1 MFYRRKYY
9 CRGLQNGNITS
20 EELQNKILQGA
31 ILVDVR
37 SRQEYQEGHLAGA
50 INIPEYEIIRRVE
63 KEITKKNQLIVIYCQ
78 YGGRSRNVYIM
89 MRKLGY
95 TNVYNLYGGLDMM

>member
-1 MFYRRKYY
+1 MFFRRKYY
-9 CRGLQNGNITS
+9 CRGLQNGNIT
-20 EELQNKILQGA
+20 LQGA